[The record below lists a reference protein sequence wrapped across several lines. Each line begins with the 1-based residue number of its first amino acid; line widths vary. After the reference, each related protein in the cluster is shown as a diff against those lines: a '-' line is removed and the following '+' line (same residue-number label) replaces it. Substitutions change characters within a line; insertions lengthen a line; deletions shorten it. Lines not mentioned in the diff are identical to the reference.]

1 MIFKRFFQVPSA
13 LQIAQKEL
21 ENTRRELLRKQ
32 AEAEYAVKMV
42 EYYVGMSQRLSAY
55 VVNETKAQQMRL
67 NAENK

>member
-1 MIFKRFFQVPSA
+1 MIFKRFFQLPSA

-42 EYYVGMSQRLSAY
+42 EYYLQMSQRLSAY
-55 VVNETKAQQMRL
+55 VAVESRAQQV
-67 NAENK
+67 KVTTGSK